1 MFIFS
6 TRNSRLEL

>member
-1 MFIFS
+1 MLIFN